1 MNTSVAFVAQIVAIL
16 MGFFTRVVFTRTL
29 SEGYVGIN
37 GLFTDILNIL
47 SLSELGVGTAITF
60 ALYEPI
66 ARKDVKKQQ
75 ILMRMFRSC
84 YRMTAVFVLAAGLL
98 LIPFLDILMKDRPDV
113 DHLLLIYLLYLFNSV
128 ISYLLIYK
136 KTLVAAHQ
144 MNYLTVLYHNGF
156 LVLQD
161 VCQILVLLLTGNFI
175 LFLIVAILCTFAGN
189 VCMSHKADA
198 LFPYLKEPCAG
209 QLSAYEKD
217 QIGKN
222 VRAMML
228 HKLGGV
234 VVNHTDNLL
243 ISSFVGVVSAGI
255 YSNYFLI
262 IGSVRQVL
270 DQVFQGVAAS
280 VGNLGAMESKEK
292 VQKIFEL
299 LFFIGQWVYGLAA
312 ICLFELLNPFVELA
326 FGKKYLFTREIV
338 WILCVN
344 FFINGTR
351 KAVIIFKES
360 MGAFWYDRY
369 KAVAEALLNLGISI
383 LLVLKCG
390 VFGVFAGTFCS
401 TVMTSVWVEPY
412 ILFRYR
418 FEKVPARFY
427 LRYAWNLLVMA
438 GVWFVIDWC
447 CQMFLG
453 GPLKS
458 FLVRLGICVVVP
470 DLLLWLVYRRT
481 EEWQKVVELMKRIV
495 GKLWLTEKRN

>member
-222 VRAMML
+222 VRAMMM
-228 HKLGGV
+228 HKLG
-234 VVNHTDNLL
+234 
-243 ISSFVGVVSAGI
+243 
-255 YSNYFLI
+255 
-262 IGSVRQVL
+262 
-270 DQVFQGVAAS
+270 GVAAS

-299 LFFIGQWVYGLAA
+299 FFFIGQWVYGLAA

-418 FEKVPARFY
+418 FEKAPARFY

-438 GVWFVIDWC
+438 GVWFVTDWC

-495 GKLWLTEKRN
+495 GKLWLIEKKN